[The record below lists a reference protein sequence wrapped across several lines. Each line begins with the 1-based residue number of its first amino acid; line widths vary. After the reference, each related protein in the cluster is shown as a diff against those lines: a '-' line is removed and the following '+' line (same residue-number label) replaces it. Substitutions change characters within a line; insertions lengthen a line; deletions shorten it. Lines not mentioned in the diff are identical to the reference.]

1 MRGVLAAV
9 LCVVLAL
16 ASPDGSAQARQPA
29 EVDQARSLIQAG
41 RAEEAWQLLA
51 PLQARY
57 AGDPEFDLALAMAA
71 TDSGRPNLATF
82 ALERLVVVQPGNATA
97 RLELARAYYALRD
110 HERAERELSFILEGD
125 PPAEVRA
132 LVADYRSRMQG
143 LAGAS
148 PAGWSGYLEAGVGH
162 DTNANAATAQANI
175 FVPGLGG
182 NVVLDPSVLRDADK
196 FAALAA
202 GAQYAHPLG
211 EGWALIA
218 SGDLQLRR
226 YAEQDEFDW
235 RTLDLRAG
243 LQQRLPN
250 DQSLRYTLHY
260 GDFELDRDGYRRMHS
275 AAVQWVRRFGERAR
289 LNASAQGLRIRYRR
303 DDVRDLSSDMLVLGA
318 GGSYALRWALA
329 SAGVLVGA
337 DDAVSG
343 RPDGDRRLY
352 GANAA
357 LQRRLAERLEGYASF
372 SLLQSDYRGENAVF
386 ARERRDRQYDAAIG
400 LSWQMARGW
409 FVRPQLSR
417 TRNRSNI
424 ELHDYARTEASLAL
438 RRAWD

>member
-1 MRGVLAAV
+1 MRGVLAGV

-16 ASPDGSAQARQPA
+16 ASAASSAQGQPA
-29 EVDQARSLIQAG
+29 EIEQARSLIQAG

-57 AGDPEFDLALAMAA
+57 AGEPDFDLALAMAA

-82 ALERLVVVQPGNATA
+82 ALERLVVVQPGNAAA

-110 HERAERELSFILEGD
+110 YERTERELSFIMEGD
-125 PPAEVRA
+125 PPAAVRA

-148 PAGWSGYLEAGVGH
+148 PAGWSGYAEAGIGH
-162 DTNANAATAQANI
+162 DTNANAATAQASV

-182 NVVLDPSVLRDADK
+182 DLLLDPSALRDADK

-202 GAQYAHPLG
+202 GAHYVRPLG
-211 EGWALIA
+211 AGWALIA

-243 LQQRLPN
+243 LQQRLGH
-250 DQSLRYTLHY
+250 DQNLSYTLHH

-275 AAVQWVRRFGERAR
+275 AAVQWAGRFGERAR
-289 LNASAQGLRIRYRR
+289 LNASAQGIRIRYRR
-303 DDVRDLSSDMLVLGA
+303 DDVRELSSDMLVLGA
-318 GGSYALRWALA
+318 GGAYAFPWAVA
-329 SAGVLVGA
+329 SAGVLAGS

-352 GANAA
+352 GASAG
-357 LQRRLAERLEGYASF
+357 LQRRLAERLEAYGAF
-372 SLLQSDYRGENAVF
+372 SLLQSVYLEENPQFV
-386 ARERRDRQYDAAIG
+386 RKRRDRQYDAAIG
-400 LSWQMARGW
+400 LSWQVARGW
-409 FVRPQLSR
+409 FLRPQLSR